1 VNPGFSYPHTILEK
15 IMTKSPYLPLFE
27 LTRGNTVE
35 SIHNGAIAVVDVQG
49 NLVAS
54 FGDPGAVTFLRSS
67 AKPFQALPF
76 FEHNGPAI
84 FNLTS
89 QEKALICASH
99 SGTDEHVAV
108 VRSIQKKAGVDESEL
123 LCGVHEPYH
132 KPTAE
137 RMHDQKEPLTPN
149 RHNCSGKHTGMLAYV
164 KLKQRSGEQLPEGL
178 EYIDRSH
185 PIQKEILSVFA
196 EMCDLPV
203 DQVQIGIDGC
213 SAPNFAVPLRNAALA
228 FARLCDPE
236 GGDVRPPA
244 RAAACRVITSAMLA
258 SPEMVGGPGR
268 FDTALMQTTRGRIVS
283 KAGAEAYQ
291 GMGLLPGALSPGSP
305 ALGIALKIGDGDDR
319 NRVRTA
325 VALEVLRQLGAL
337 SPAELELLAD
347 FGPTYNLYNWRK
359 VPVGQAYPTFQLVHH
374 G

>member
-1 VNPGFSYPHTILEK
+1 
-15 IMTKSPYLPLFE
+15 MTESPYLPIFE
-27 LTRGNTVE
+27 LTRGDTVE
-35 SIHNGAIAVVDVQG
+35 SIHDGALAVIDVHG
-49 NLVAS
+49 NLIAS
-54 FGDPGAVTFLRSS
+54 YGDPNTVTFLRST

-76 FEHNGPAI
+76 FEHDGPALL
-84 FNLTS
+84 NLTS
-89 QEKALICASH
+89 QEQAILCASH

-108 VRSIQKKAGVDESEL
+108 IRSIQKKAGVDESEL

-132 KPTAE
+132 KPTAD
-137 RMHDQKEPLTPN
+137 RLHDQKEPLTSN
-149 RHNCSGKHTGMLAYV
+149 RHNCSGKHTGMLSYV

-178 EYIDRSH
+178 MYIDPAH
-185 PIQKEILSVFA
+185 PIQKEILSTFA

-203 DQVQIGIDGC
+203 DQVRIGIDGC

-236 GGDVRPPA
+236 TGNVRPPA
-244 RAAACRVITSAMLA
+244 RAAACHTITSAMLS

-268 FDTALMQTTRGRIVS
+268 FDTALMQTTHGKIVS

-291 GMGLLPGALSPGSP
+291 GLGLMPGALGSGTP
-305 ALGIALKIGDGDDR
+305 ALGIVLKISDGDDR
-319 NRVRTA
+319 KKVRTA

-337 SPAELELLAD
+337 SPAELVALAD
-347 FGPTYNLYNWRK
+347 FGPTYQLYNWRK
-359 VPVGQAYPTFQLVHH
+359 IMVGQAYPTFQLERY